1 MNLRGSYRALRDN
14 SKSAMIASIEIYNK
28 PNFQYRDETFIIL
41 FLNSWELLFKAIISK
56 NKKSIYYKKEKGK
69 PYKTYSLNESM
80 KKSKDLFP
88 DEISLEA
95 VSTNINIL
103 KIYRDNAVH
112 FYNHKE
118 LNPIIYEALLTKHS

>member
-80 KKSKDLFP
+80 KKSKDLFS

-103 KIYRDNAVH
+103 
-112 FYNHKE
+112 
-118 LNPIIYEALLTKHS
+118 